1 MATVLSG
8 AVQCWRPAFA
18 FCDASPAAEPVAA
31 VLADCAPVCIS
42 EQADSAKTDRAATPI
57 ILSFMFPRCIREFSF
72 MAQRP
77 IEPAAVAHVAQTLS

>member
-1 MATVLSG
+1 
-8 AVQCWRPAFA
+8 
-18 FCDASPAAEPVAA
+18 
-31 VLADCAPVCIS
+31 LADCAPICIS
-42 EQADSAKTDRAATPI
+42 EQAERAKTDRAATPI